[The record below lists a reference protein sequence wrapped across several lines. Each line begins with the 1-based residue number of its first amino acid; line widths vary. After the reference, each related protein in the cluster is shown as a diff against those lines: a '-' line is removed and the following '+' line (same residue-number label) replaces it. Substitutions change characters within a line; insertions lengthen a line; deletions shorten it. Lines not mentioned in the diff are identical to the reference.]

1 MQEKTEAEESEGDVT
16 SEELSER
23 SKAVLRKE
31 KRTLSQAVWWPPEV
45 RKGKKIDS
53 PLEPP

>member
-23 SKAVLRKE
+23 SKAVLSKE

-45 RKGKKIDS
+45 IKGKKIDS

>member
-31 KRTLSQAVWWPPEV
+31 KRTLSQAVWGPPEV
-45 RKGKKIDS
+45 RKGKKTDS

>member
-1 MQEKTEAEESEGDVT
+1 MQWKTEAEESEGDVT
-16 SEELSER
+16 SEELSEG
-23 SKAVLRKE
+23 SKVVLRKE
-31 KRTLSQAVWWPPEV
+31 KGTLSQAVWWPLEV